1 MARCP
6 HCGEPVSA
14 GQERCFACG
23 QKVRARARVY
33 RSPVNGLLI
42 AVAAGLVL
50 AGVVGFIIIQS
61 GARSRAAKEHE
72 QAELQRVQDSVRAAN
87 RAARDTSRA
96 ANRDD
101 LAAGLAE
108 ELARIEQR
116 FNRTRAEVVKGQPSP
131 AQQRIISDFNNEF
144 GRLRGVSMALSGAGP
159 KQRDSLSV
167 LLRDGQRRLR
177 TLVSDLARAPKK

>member
-23 QKVRARARVY
+23 QKVRSRGRQHRA
-33 RSPVNGLLI
+33 PVNGLLI
-42 AVAAGLVL
+42 AGAAGLFVI
-50 AGVVGFIIIQS
+50 AIVGFIIIQS
-61 GARSRAAKEHE
+61 GAKSRSAKERE
-72 QAELQRVQDSVRAAN
+72 QAELARVQDSVRAAN
-87 RAARDTSRA
+87 RAARDTSRT

-116 FNRTRAEVVKGQPSP
+116 FNRTRAEVVKGQPSS

-144 GRLRGVSMALSGAGP
+144 GRLRGVSMALSGATP
-159 KQRDSLSV
+159 AKRDSLSA